1 MKMRHKY
8 HQLSLLTVI
17 LGLCSTLIVQAQPV
31 EKKINKTFNV
41 SSDTELHIDNSFG
54 KVHIDT
60 WDKNQIQAQIT
71 IKAEAKGGNSQELLD
86 RITID
91 IDESSSE
98 VSLRTEIENKRNWG
112 RNSQKFEINYLVKM
126 PKGNP
131 LDLENRHGDIF
142 LDNFDGRLDLDL
154 AHGQLVTEKLTGE
167 VDINVAHGNGG
178 RILSAS
184 NGDLQLRH
192 YQRMRIGYLG
202 NMEVDVAHAGF
213 ELEKAGTLDLESQ
226 HTNFEIGEIKD
237 LKLYLQHGNADLG
250 NVGSLSTEMQHGDI
264 DIDQL
269 SQSIEVDGS
278 HSDVR
283 VDKLSSGFKLVDFT
297 GNHSYFGV
305 GLSGN
310 VNCSIEAK
318 LDHGKMKY
326 EKERVNMSFVS
337 IKDQRA
343 EYKGVMGS
351 SKTPAAKIRVS
362 GSFTDF
368 HLDTE

>member
-1 MKMRHKY
+1 MKMRQNY
-8 HQLSLLTVI
+8 LPLSLLTI
-17 LGLCSTLIVQAQPV
+17 TLGLCSTIMVQAQPV

-41 SSDTELHIDNSFG
+41 NSDTELHIANTFG

-71 IKAEAKGGNSQELLD
+71 IKAESKGGNSQELLD
-86 RITID
+86 RISID
-91 IDESSSE
+91 IDESSSQ

-112 RNSQKFEINYLVKM
+112 KRNQKFEIDYLVKM
-126 PKGNP
+126 PKANP
-131 LDLENRHGDIF
+131 LDLTNRHGDIF

-154 AHGQLVTEKLTGE
+154 AHGQLVTEKLSGE
-167 VDINVAHGNGG
+167 VDISVAHGNGG
-178 RILSAS
+178 RILSATK
-184 NGDLQLRH
+184 GDLEMRH

-213 ELEKAGTLDLESQ
+213 ELEKAGNLNLESQ
-226 HTNFEIGEIKD
+226 HTNFEIDEIKD
-237 LKLYLQHGNADLG
+237 LRLYLQHGNAELG
-250 NVGSLSTEMQHGDI
+250 SVGSLSSDMQHSDI
-264 DIDQL
+264 DIEEL

-283 VDKLSSGFKLVDFT
+283 VDRLSSGFKLVDFS
-297 GNHSYFGV
+297 GSHSYFGV

-318 LDHGKMKY
+318 LDHGRMRY
-326 EKERVNMSFVS
+326 EKDKVNMSFVS

-343 EYKGVMGS
+343 EYRGVMGS
-351 SKTPAAKIRVS
+351 NKTPAAKIRVN

-368 HLDTE
+368 NLDTE